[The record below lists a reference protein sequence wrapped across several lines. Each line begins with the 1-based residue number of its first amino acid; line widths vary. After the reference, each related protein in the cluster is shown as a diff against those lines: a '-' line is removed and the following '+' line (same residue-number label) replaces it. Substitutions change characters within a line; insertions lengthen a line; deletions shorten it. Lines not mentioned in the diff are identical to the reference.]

1 MVIVIL
7 IPRSVLSQF
16 MTKNKIYESPDGG
29 KTIRE
34 REFGEVSIHS
44 KLFRRRGNWDTII
57 YKCETDEALNEMVE
71 KVEVYFELKYKGDYR
86 G

>member
-1 MVIVIL
+1 MTNKSVKVPRT
-7 IPRSVLSQF
+7 IPL
-16 MTKNKIYESPDGG
+16 EA
-29 KTIRE
+29 
-34 REFGEVSIHS
+34 
-44 KLFRRRGNWDTII
+44 KLYKRRGNWDTII

>member
-1 MVIVIL
+1 
-7 IPRSVLSQF
+7 
-16 MTKNKIYESPDGG
+16 MTRNKIYESPDKG
-29 KTIRE
+29 KTVRE
-34 REFGEVSIHS
+34 REFGEVPIQS